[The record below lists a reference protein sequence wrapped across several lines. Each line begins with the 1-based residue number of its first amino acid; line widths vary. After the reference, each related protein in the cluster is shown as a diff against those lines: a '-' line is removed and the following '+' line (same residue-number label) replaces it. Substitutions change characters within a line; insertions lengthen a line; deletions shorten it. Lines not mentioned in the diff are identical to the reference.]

1 MVSTTR
7 LYQIDRR
14 LKQTKPENDG
24 LICKYLYSKK
34 DQAKAC
40 KDAPDSAMRAHLSK
54 AFFYF
59 CKASPELS
67 MSTLTWIIMHKPC
80 GAIICPCAQFLNT
93 LFWRWNRLSRKFM
106 SFGEIIL
113 RFLNDELV
121 LEPNL
126 KWNYSLHDIYY
137 KIFSAFRSRG
147 QKLTSKSKSL
157 AKKENLRLKS
167 NQGWKYIQARRRLGW
182 FLYASK
188 WAVHY

>member
-1 MVSTTR
+1 
-7 LYQIDRR
+7 
-14 LKQTKPENDG
+14 
-24 LICKYLYSKK
+24 
-34 DQAKAC
+34 
-40 KDAPDSAMRAHLSK
+40 MRAHLSK

-113 RFLNDELV
+113 KFLNDELV

-137 KIFSAFRSRG
+137 KIFSSFRSRG
-147 QKLTSKSKSL
+147 QKMMTSKSGELKPCYF
-157 AKKENLRLKS
+157 KEENLRLKS
-167 NQGWKYIQARRRLGW
+167 NQGWKYIQARIRLGW

>member
-14 LKQTKPENDG
+14 LKQAKPENDG
-24 LICKYLYSKK
+24 QICKYLYSKK

-40 KDAPDSAMRAHLSK
+40 KDAPAMRAHLSK

-113 RFLNDELV
+113 KLLNDDLV

-126 KWNYSLHDIYY
+126 KYNYSLYDIYCM
-137 KIFSAFRSRG
+137 IFSAFRSRG
-147 QKLTSKSKSL
+147 QKLTSKSTNL
-157 AKKENLRLKS
+157 TKKENLRLKS
-167 NQGWKYIQARRRLGW
+167 NQGWKYIQARIRLGW